1 MEVFLYI
8 SQKKSSSD
16 FLKYNLLIDKNIEV
30 TEFNTIHV
38 EIISLIELNPIN
50 VFFILGGTSIRLD
63 ERFVFRD
70 NKYIYQLNEEDINK
84 ILVSSKTN
92 KSFHQY
98 NINGL
103 NVYFT
108 QLFLNELGYTKP
120 IIKVDESIVELNNIY
135 ISSPKVSDENFE
147 IIIKYLMFNSYF
159 DSDILYK
166 NHLKTDYSDFQ
177 NSQLE
182 SLKLLYNKVKVISD
196 NIRDF
201 KREPI
206 FAYNKSYSIQPYTSQ
221 SSLDDVSFSW
231 LMGNFD
237 NLEKANFGNTDV
249 IRIKSKECSLK
260 SVMQEI
266 NFKDFESYEN
276 NIILGFTE
284 LYIALLT
291 ELKNNINKKN
301 LRTRI
306 NSFSIY
312 LTNKFNEYII
322 FYIDNLL
329 DYFIHIRDFFINI
342 LLVKTPIIEFPV
354 NCDSFVSLPHYKR
367 FFELILIYNDLF
379 SKNIDSKFKS
389 NLEIESFDKLFE
401 SYILFLIK
409 DTLSVAFNFNYQFVY
424 KSNFENSK
432 INKLSGKYIITI
444 ENEIIITIHYEDL
457 PEDFTQYASSS
468 KMYNYNPDYVI
479 EFEKDNYKEFIIL
492 DAKYKKY
499 TKTYFKQDIENLTLK
514 YLHKIGLNSQNM
526 NVVGLYTVSI
536 NERMNYNRI
545 FNSGF
550 DILTS
555 SSPTFPCIGGI
566 EISPKDFN
574 IENNIINKIIF
585 KHLDFFKLKFSS
597 MI

>member
-8 SQKKSSSD
+8 SQNKGSTD
-16 FLKYNLLIDKNIEV
+16 FHKYNLLIDKNIEIS
-30 TEFNTIHV
+30 EFNTIYI
-38 EIISLIELNPIN
+38 EIISLVELNTLNIY
-50 VFFILGGTSIRLD
+50 FILGGTSIRLD
-63 ERFVFRD
+63 ERFTFRD
-70 NKYIYQLNEEDINK
+70 KKYIYQLNEKDINN
-84 ILVSSKTN
+84 ILVSFNTN
-92 KSFHQY
+92 KSSHQY
-98 NINGL
+98 NINGH

-120 IIKVDESIVELNNIY
+120 IIKDDESVLELNNIF
-135 ISSPKVSDENFE
+135 IKSPKVSDENFE

-166 NHLKTDYSDFQ
+166 NHLKSDYSDFQ

-182 SLKLLYNKVKVISD
+182 SLKLLYNKVKVVSD

-201 KREPI
+201 KSESI
-206 FAYNKSYSIQPYTSQ
+206 LAYSKSYSIQPYSNQ

-231 LMGNFD
+231 LMGNLD
-237 NLEKANFGNTDV
+237 NLEKANFGDADM

-260 SVMQEI
+260 SIMQEI
-266 NFKDFESYEN
+266 NFEDFKSYEN
-276 NIILGFTE
+276 NVILGFSE
-284 LYIALLT
+284 LYISLLS
-291 ELKNNINKKN
+291 ELRTNIAKKN

-306 NSFSIY
+306 SSFSIY

-329 DYFIHIRDFFINI
+329 NYFIHIRNFFTNI
-342 LLVKTPIIEFPV
+342 LFVKTPIIEFPS
-354 NCDSFVSLPHYKR
+354 NSDSFVSLPHYKK
-367 FFELILIYNDLF
+367 FFELILIYNDIF
-379 SKNIDSKFKS
+379 SKNIDSNFKS

-401 SYILFLIK
+401 SYVLFLIK
-409 DTLSVAFNFNYQFVY
+409 DTLSLAFSFNYKFVY
-424 KSNFENSK
+424 EPKIENRK
-432 INKLSGKYIITI
+432 INKLSGKYITTI
-444 ENEIIITIHYEDL
+444 ENGIIITIHYEDL
-457 PEDFTQYASSS
+457 PEDFTQYTSTS

-499 TKTYFKQDIENLTLK
+499 TRKYFKQDIESLTLK
-514 YLHKIGLNSQNM
+514 YLHQIGLNSLNM

-536 NERMNYNRI
+536 NERMNYNRV
-545 FNSGF
+545 FNSSF

-555 SSPTFPCIGGI
+555 NSPTFPCIGGI

-574 IENNIINKIIF
+574 IENNLIKKLIL
-585 KHLDFFKLKFSS
+585 KHLDFFKMRF
-597 MI
+597 